1 MILGPSKER
10 RVFLK
15 DLVTT
20 HIYVDL
26 ILVRYLIIFENQILS
41 HRVSVFLLKFGNT
54 VQQLLLAVGHQNV
67 GLLTFLMC
75 RKIKIQV
82 KKQVSRYCE
91 SRLESRLAFMIL
103 L

>member
-1 MILGPSKER
+1 MMILGPSKER

-67 GLLTFLMC
+67 GLLTFLKC
-75 RKIKIQV
+75 RQIKI
-82 KKQVSRYCE
+82 QVSRYCE
-91 SRLESRLAFMIL
+91 SRLESRLIL